1 MAHED
6 RRQTQRH
13 RALKEGKVVLSD
25 WSVIDC
31 LIRNLS
37 EIGARLEFTG
47 PTTLPPE
54 FRVLI
59 VSSNLIYPAEVEWQR
74 GLSAGICF
82 TGPGAVPLRKLP

>member
-1 MAHED
+1 
-6 RRQTQRH
+6 
-13 RALKEGKVVLSD
+13 LKDGKVVLSD
-25 WSVIDC
+25 WSVVDC

-37 EIGARLEFTG
+37 EVGARLEFSG
-47 PTTLPPE
+47 PTTLPRA

-82 TGPGAVPLRKLP
+82 TGPGSVPPRKIT